1 MSLSLPTALSGLPFL
16 SATQGH
22 GAAGAAAWSKL
33 IDAGGDLAMNLI
45 TALVIL
51 LASIWLA
58 GWAEKL
64 VKSALSRIRTRH
76 GPPDPTF
83 QVFIAALARNA
94 ILLLGI
100 IAVLQQLG
108 VKTTSI
114 IAAISA
120 ASLAV
125 GLAMQGALSNVAA
138 GVMIFLFRPYRV
150 GDIIETG
157 GRTGRVVS
165 LDLFLTE
172 LATLDNLKIVV
183 PNSKVFGDVIVDHS
197 AHPRRRAD
205 VSFHVPASADPRLV
219 MDQLRRKLDAD
230 KRVLKDPPPVV
241 ELTQVTEGFLEI
253 SVRPWVARD
262 DYGAVKADILLW
274 GKLLGD
280 KPQDTAAA
288 PASAMA

>member
-1 MSLSLPTALSGLPFL
+1 MSLSLPSALSGLPFL
-16 SATQGH
+16 SASQGH
-22 GAAGAAAWSKL
+22 SAAGAAAWSKL
-33 IDAGGDLAMNLI
+33 VDAGGDLAMNLI
-45 TALVIL
+45 TALLIL

-64 VKSALSRIRTRH
+64 VKSALGRIRTRH

-83 QVFIAALARNA
+83 QVFIAALARNG

-205 VSFHVPASADPRLV
+205 VSFHVPAAADPRLV
-219 MDQLRRKLDAD
+219 MDHLRRKLEAD

-253 SVRPWVARD
+253 TVRPWVARE
-262 DYGAVKADILLW
+262 DYGPVKADVLLW
-274 GKLLGD
+274 GKLLAD
-280 KPQDTAAA
+280 KPDSAPAVAA
-288 PASAMA
+288 PATA